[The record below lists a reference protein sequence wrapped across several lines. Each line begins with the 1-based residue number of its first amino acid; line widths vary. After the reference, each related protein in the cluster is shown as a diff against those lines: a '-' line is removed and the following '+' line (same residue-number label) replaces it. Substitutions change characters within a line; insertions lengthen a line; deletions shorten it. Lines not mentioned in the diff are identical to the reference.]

1 MLKFDIQISDELVIQ
16 PKKKANLA
24 ETLKIID
31 QILSDAKK
39 SNIAFDK
46 SNIKHSFSD
55 INYYINFK
63 DICFKVHFISLYE
76 NNFFWEKDLVID
88 EGENRYFIT
97 DRKTI
102 ESITENLT
110 KLSYYLN
117 GNEIESHSQS
127 NFALRQKE
135 YWLDYFKPNLSAI
148 YENFIHPFFYE
159 IMKLIFQESNK
170 NKILE
175 IGSGNGLL
183 AKMILDSFSDKI
195 SRYYLWDYMYDKKN
209 ILDEIKIRLKDY
221 KNAIVEYNDISK
233 PIYFDDKVD
242 VIIGSGIIAKG
253 VMKHENAIEFLKNA
267 YSFLNLNGYIIL
279 ICKTMSLINSSDLK
293 KIGFKV
299 INNFFPIF
307 KVGINDVLGW
317 QVYIAKKINRF

>member
-16 PKKKANLA
+16 PKKKANA
-24 ETLKIID
+24 SEIFKIID

-46 SNIKHSFSD
+46 AKIKHSFSD
-55 INYYINFK
+55 INYFINFK
-63 DICFKVHFISLYE
+63 NISFKVHFISLHE
-76 NNFFWEKDLVID
+76 NKFYWEKDLVID
-88 EGENRYFIT
+88 EGKNRYFIT

-102 ESITENLT
+102 ESITDNLA
-110 KLSYYLN
+110 KLSYFLN

-127 NFALRQKE
+127 NFALKQKE
-135 YWLDYFKPNLSAI
+135 YWLDYFKPNLRTI

-159 IMKLIFQESNK
+159 IMKLILQKKNK

-183 AKMILDSFSDKI
+183 AKMILNSFSDKI
-195 SRYYLWDYMYDKKN
+195 SNYYLWDYMYDNKN

-221 KNAIVEYNDISK
+221 KNAIIEYKDISK
-233 PIYFDDKVD
+233 SIFFDDKVD
-242 VIIGSGIIAKG
+242 VIIGSGMIAKG
-253 VMKHENAIEFLKNA
+253 VIEHQNAIEFLKNA
-267 YSFLNLNGYIIL
+267 YNFLNLNGYIIL

-299 INNFFPIF
+299 INTFFPIF

-317 QVYIAKKINRF
+317 QVYIAKKN